1 MNIPNMTIEELI
13 AEGQK
18 LQTSKL
24 KSAKDNTRYH
34 TWTNNCMTHLEQI
47 KFSQQRRN
55 LFLTY
60 ALNHKFEPMIGML
73 LSIRDNGK
81 ENQEL
86 VGNSDQ
92 SKDVVTISDNQ
103 QLAVAN
109 RDHKSVDIKSM
120 IRNIRGQQVML
131 DFELAMLYGVETKV
145 LNQAVKRNINRFP
158 DDFMFQLTKE
168 ELESL
173 RSQIMTSKSIE
184 KQQDTSWKS
193 QIVTSNP
200 SNNDGA
206 EILTSQNATSNFA
219 KMGLRRPP
227 YAFTR
232 NGIGMLSS
240 VLRSETAV
248 GVNILIMR
256 AFTTI
261 PQIVNQNVQIVQRIF
276 NIEQHQMETDE
287 KIELIL
293 DKIEEIA
300 PKQLPEQIFQTGC
313 VWDAWSYVSE
323 LVRSAKQRI
332 VLIDNFVDDRVL
344 SLLDKRADGVSATI
358 HSRYFEQF
366 LTDLKKHNEQYPAI
380 EFVQLPHRN
389 HDRFLIIDEEVYFL
403 GTSLKDI
410 GTSLCAIK
418 KMEVSPDRLLEFLK

>member
-1 MNIPNMTIEELI
+1 MTIEELI
-13 AEGQK
+13 SEGQK

-34 TWTNNCMTHLEQI
+34 TWTNNCMTYLEHI

-81 ENQEL
+81 ENREP
-86 VGNSDQ
+86 VANSDQ
-92 SKDVVTISDNQ
+92 SKDVITISDNQ

-120 IRNIRGQQVML
+120 IRTIRGQQVML

-158 DDFMFQLTKE
+158 DDFMFQLTKD

-173 RSQIMTSKSIE
+173 RSQIVTSNSLE
-184 KQQDTSWKS
+184 NQQDINWKS
-193 QIVTSNP
+193 QIV
-200 SNNDGA
+200 
-206 EILTSQNATSNFA
+206 TSNFA

-256 AFTTI
+256 AFTSI
-261 PQIVNQNVQIVQRIF
+261 PQIVNQNVQMVQRIF
-276 NIEQHQMETDE
+276 NIEQRQMETDE

-313 VWDAWSYVSE
+313 VWDAWTYVSD
-323 LVRSAKQRI
+323 LVRNAKKRI

-366 LTDLKKHNEQYPAI
+366 QTDLKKHNEQYPAI
-380 EFVQLPHRN
+380 EFVQLPHKN
-389 HDRFLIIDEEVYFL
+389 HDRFLVIDDKVYFM
-403 GTSLKDI
+403 GASLKDM
-410 GTSLCAIK
+410 GAGLCAVTE
-418 KMEVSPDRLLEFLK
+418 MLASPETILELLK